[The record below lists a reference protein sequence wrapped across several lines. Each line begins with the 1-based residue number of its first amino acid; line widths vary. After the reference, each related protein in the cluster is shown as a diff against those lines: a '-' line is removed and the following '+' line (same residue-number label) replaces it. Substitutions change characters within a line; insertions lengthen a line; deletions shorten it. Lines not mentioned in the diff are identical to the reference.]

1 MQKRWSKAE
10 IAHLERHASSA
21 SLEELAKKLH
31 TDTKTVELKLEE
43 LGLKTGGDG
52 GSEASSADIEGYSK
66 ALELLYAKDW
76 AAAREILERLAS
88 ESDNRQLADR
98 ARQGLGICEREIAS
112 GSDPTDPYLIVVFE
126 KNRGN
131 LDTALELCTAQG
143 QEAEDERYAYLLAS
157 LHSLAGEPEKA
168 LEHLETAIRLE
179 PKNRIHAYHD
189 PDFAELRGQD
199 DSSQLIAAA
208 DSEAS

>member
-1 MQKRWSKAE
+1 MKRWSKAE
-10 IAHLERHASSA
+10 IADLERHASNA
-21 SLEELAKKLH
+21 SLDELAKKLN
-31 TDTKTVELKLEE
+31 TDTKTVELKLAE
-43 LGLKTGGDG
+43 LGLKTGGV
-52 GSEASSADIEGYSK
+52 SESSTADVESYSK

-76 AAAREILERLAS
+76 AAAKEIMERLVS

-98 ARQGLGICEREIAS
+98 ARQGLGICEREL
-112 GSDPTDPYLIVVFE
+112 GSDAEADDPYLAAVVE

-131 LDTALELCTAQG
+131 FDAALELCS
-143 QEAEDERYAYLLAS
+143 AEGKEEDDERFAYLMAS
-157 LHSLAGEPEKA
+157 LHSLAGAPEKA
-168 LEHLETAIRLE
+168 LAHLETAIRLE

-199 DSSQLIAAA
+199 DFSQLIAA